1 MPMSTAGKV
10 ITFPWSV
17 LVTAGSFLVEVLGI
31 VLSPVLMVALALLEL
46 LFAVPILGRA
56 LRQIW
61 SIGLE
66 IVYRILGLFD
76 LLLGAIGL
84 RPEKKLRVAVVL
96 LKDAS
101 GTPVVETTSVVEEIQ
116 AAIDIYSDQANVRV
130 VPMSWFH
137 LSSPFCSAGTADE
150 SWVAVPDGP
159 SDSSVLDVS
168 TNVAAWG
175 EDLWMTGTRFHGLAA
190 WIWKWGLPRRLL
202 GYGAPVTVFVVR
214 TIDGATGVSL
224 GPLSDYITEVGTETA
239 DKTTI
244 AHELGHACGLWHQG
258 EGDNLMYSY
267 DSNDRRKMTLFQALV
282 VRNSR
287 HVTYF

>member
-1 MPMSTAGKV
+1 MAMSTAGKV
-10 ITFPWSV
+10 ISFPWSV

-31 VLSPVLMVALALLEL
+31 VVCPILWVALGLLEL

-56 LRQIW
+56 LRQVW

-66 IVYRILGLFD
+66 IAYRVLGLFD

-101 GTPVVETTSVVEEIQ
+101 GAPVVGTPSVVEEIQ

-130 VPMSWFH
+130 LPMSWFH
-137 LSSPFCSAGTADE
+137 LSSPFGSKETADA

-159 SDSSVLDVS
+159 SDASVLDVS
-168 TNVAAWG
+168 ANVAAWG
-175 EDLWMTGTRFHGLAA
+175 EDFWMTGTRFHGLAA
-190 WIWKWGLPRRLL
+190 WMWKWGLPRRLL
-202 GYGAPVTVFVVR
+202 GYGAPVAVFVVR
-214 TIDGATGVSL
+214 KINGATGISL
-224 GPLSDYITEVGTETA
+224 GPLSDYITAVGTETA
-239 DKTTI
+239 DKTTL
-244 AHELGHACGLWHQG
+244 AHELGHACGLWHHG
-258 EGDNLMYSY
+258 DGDNLMYST
-267 DSNDRRKMTLFQALV
+267 DSNVRRKLTLFQTLV